1 MVNIHRVSL
10 TCNFFLLYF
19 LRAVHFKSELTL
31 CEAVSKV
38 RTLPWF
44 FKQKLQSSGKPKI
57 KILSLVSSFIKFLMS
72 HYEAFIWEDRLVLQP
87 EIQIEKALLDFW
99 SKYAHF

>member
-19 LRAVHFKSELTL
+19 LRAVNFKSELTL

-57 KILSLVSSFIKFLMS
+57 KILSFGVIIYK
-72 HYEAFIWEDRLVLQP
+72 I
-87 EIQIEKALLDFW
+87 LDVPL
-99 SKYAHF
+99 

>member
-1 MVNIHRVSL
+1 
-10 TCNFFLLYF
+10 
-19 LRAVHFKSELTL
+19 
-31 CEAVSKV
+31 
-38 RTLPWF
+38 
-44 FKQKLQSSGKPKI
+44 
-57 KILSLVSSFIKFLMS
+57 MS